1 MAKKSSVWGIEIGQS
16 AIKALRCRVDGDTV
30 VAEAFDYIEYP
41 KILSQPEA
49 EPEVLVR
56 EALQTFVSR
65 NDLKKCRVALSVPG
79 QSGLAKFFKPPP
91 VELKKIPDI
100 VKYEAKQQI
109 PFDLKDVIWDYQLM
123 SGGDISDGFALE
135 SEVGLPLFNRHS
147 RGMTLTRAGQR
158 LCLMRIASCFYWTKH
173 KLQQGAM
180 STVRCWLSVL
190 WKPQQRSAC
199 RACWQHIDVCTRVFR
214 SHWKRDLPPA

>member
-1 MAKKSSVWGIEIGQS
+1 MASKSSVWGIEIGQS
-16 AIKALRCRVDGDTV
+16 AIKALRCRIDGDTV

-56 EALQTFVSR
+56 EALETFVSR

-123 SGGDISDGFALE
+123 SGGDVSMLVLEQRAEFLKKASSTITFTCEDGPKVFETVKAAV
-135 SEVGLPLFNRHS
+135 S
-147 RGMTLTRAGQR
+147 TRQPQTITMLGTGRNANGE
-158 LCLMRIASCFYWTKH
+158 
-173 KLQQGAM
+173 
-180 STVRCWLSVL
+180 TV
-190 WKPQQRSAC
+190 A
-199 RACWQHIDVCTRVFR
+199 RVFITWTFKLR
-214 SHWKRDLPPA
+214 A